1 MTSAAL
7 DVGDLVWVDFDPAF
21 GHEQAGRR
29 PALVMS
35 RASYNEQSSF
45 VLVCPITRS
54 NRPWPF
60 KVGLPTETPFEGA
73 ILVDQIKS
81 IDKRRIVSPP
91 SGRLGDKAQA
101 DVLAKLAVLI
111 GLDAVLAAREPGL

>member
-1 MTSAAL
+1 MTSPAL
-7 DVGDLVWVDFDPAF
+7 DVGDLIWVDFDPAF

-35 RASYNEQSSF
+35 RAPYNERSSF
-45 VLVCPITRS
+45 ILVCPITRS

-60 KVGLPTETPFEGA
+60 KVGLPEGAPLAGA

-81 IDKRRIVSPP
+81 IDKRRIVSPV
-91 SGRLGDKAQA
+91 SGRLGDRARA
-101 DVLAKLAVLI
+101 EVFAKLTALV
-111 GLDAVLAAREPGL
+111 GLDLAAGSRSEPI